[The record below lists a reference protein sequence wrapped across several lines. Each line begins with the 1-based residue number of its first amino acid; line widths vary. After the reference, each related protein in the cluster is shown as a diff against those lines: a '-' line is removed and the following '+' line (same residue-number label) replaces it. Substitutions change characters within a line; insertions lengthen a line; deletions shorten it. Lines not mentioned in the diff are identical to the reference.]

1 MERKVIIIII
11 NNTTTTNKKKNQ
23 KVIDVEMCA
32 KKTSKYVL
40 LGSER
45 ILRNKVL
52 EI

>member
-11 NNTTTTNKKKNQ
+11 NNTTSTNKKNQ
-23 KVIDVEMCA
+23 KIIDVELCA

>member
-1 MERKVIIIII
+1 MERKVIIITI
-11 NNTTTTNKKKNQ
+11 NNTTATKKKNQ
-23 KVIDVEMCA
+23 KVINVDMCA

-52 EI
+52 